1 MHVIS
6 KSFNSIN
13 GLKRN
18 NLQERED
25 RTNPITIHL
34 KKKKSSQT
42 KLPDTRSE
50 AQEGE
55 WTSTRD
61 KSRTGEQ
68 EEKETQVAL
77 IG

>member
-6 KSFNSIN
+6 KSSNSIN

-34 KKKKSSQT
+34 KKKKNHPKLNYQT
-42 KLPDTRSE
+42 P
-50 AQEGE
+50 AQRHRRESGHQQE
-55 WTSTRD
+55 INPGQVSRKRRKH
-61 KSRTGEQ
+61 KS
-68 EEKETQVAL
+68 L
-77 IG
+77 